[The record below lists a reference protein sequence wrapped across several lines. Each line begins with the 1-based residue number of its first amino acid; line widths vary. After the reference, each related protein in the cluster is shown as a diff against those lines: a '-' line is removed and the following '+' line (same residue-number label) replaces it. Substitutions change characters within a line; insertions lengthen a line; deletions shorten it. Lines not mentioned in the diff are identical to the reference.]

1 MFQHAIILF
10 VFGKLFHM
18 TITALFSI
26 AVLIIS
32 IVIHEVAHGFAALSQ
47 GDLTAKY
54 ARRLTLNPI
63 SHIDPV
69 GSILVPLMCVLLPGG
84 IVFGWAKPVPIN
96 PYNFK
101 NQRFGEFFTAAAGP
115 LSNLVIAVIAG
126 LVLRFWYL
134 ALPASTANILVIIVV
149 TNLVLAIFNLMP
161 VPPLDGSKILFS
173 LLPESANQFKHFM
186 DRYGMVL
193 TIFFIFFL
201 WQFVTPLIYIVF
213 TAITGL
219 N

>member
-1 MFQHAIILF
+1 
-10 VFGKLFHM
+10 M

-47 GDLTAKY
+47 GDPTAKY
-54 ARRLTLNPI
+54 AGRLTLNPI
-63 SHIDPV
+63 SHIDPI
-69 GSILVPLMCVLLPGG
+69 GSILVPLMCILLPGG

-115 LSNLVIAVIAG
+115 LSNLLIALIAG
-126 LVLRFWYL
+126 FVLRFWYI
-134 ALPASTANILVIIVV
+134 AIPPATATILVIIVV

-161 VPPLDGSKILFS
+161 VPPLDGSKILFA
-173 LLPESANQFKHFM
+173 LLPESANKFKHFM

-193 TIFFIFFL
+193 TLFFIFFL

>member
-1 MFQHAIILF
+1 
-10 VFGKLFHM
+10 M

-47 GDLTAKY
+47 GDPTAKY
-54 ARRLTLNPI
+54 AGRLTLNPI
-63 SHIDPV
+63 SHIDPI
-69 GSILVPLMCVLLPGG
+69 GSILVPLMCILLPGG

-115 LSNLVIAVIAG
+115 LSNLAIALIAG

-134 ALPASTANILVIIVV
+134 AIPPATSSILVIIVV

-173 LLPESANQFKHFM
+173 ILPESAEPFKLFM
-186 DRYGMVL
+186 DRYGMFL
-193 TIFFIFFL
+193 TFFFILFL

-213 TAITGL
+213 HVITGL